1 MASSSP
7 ATDSQSNNG
16 CKVSI
21 GFRSTINWPLLHFPP
36 INLWVMPAW
45 NNSDAINRR
54 YSNQEIHH
62 A

>member
-7 ATDSQSNNG
+7 ATGSQASND
-16 CKVSI
+16 
-21 GFRSTINWPLLHFPP
+21 FRSNINWPLLHFPP

-45 NNSDAINRR
+45 SCSSATNSR
-54 YSNQEIHH
+54 YTNQEMHH